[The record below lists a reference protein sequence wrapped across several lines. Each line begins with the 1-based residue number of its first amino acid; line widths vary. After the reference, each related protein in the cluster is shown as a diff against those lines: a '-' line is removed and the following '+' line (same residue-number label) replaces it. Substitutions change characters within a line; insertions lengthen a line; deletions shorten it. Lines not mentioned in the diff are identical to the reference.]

1 MGRKNK
7 QPVQNFLLLV
17 LPLSDYTIRAE
28 KYQYLFPGKIQ
39 NKTDNLLSGYTDI
52 SKLYSLIGVNKAK
65 QSALRSCC
73 LQYTH
78 FVVLL

>member
-7 QPVQNFLLLV
+7 QSVQHFLLLA

-39 NKTDNLLSGYTDI
+39 NKTDNLSGYADI
-52 SKLYSLIGVNKAK
+52 SKLCSLIGVNKAK

-73 LQYTH
+73 PQYTH